1 MTKRIF
7 RSIFVVAAAVLLA
20 SFALI
25 TGVLY
30 EHFSNNQMQQ
40 LRAQTSLAA
49 QGVEK
54 SGDDYFAGLD
64 ARSFRI
70 TFRITWIASDG
81 TVLYDSDSQVDPAS
95 MENHASR
102 EEVSQALKNGS
113 GESTRYSKTL
123 MERQLYSA
131 QKLSDGTVIRLSCQQ
146 YTPLT
151 LVLGMLQPV
160 IVIAAV
166 ALGASLW
173 LASGLSKRIVRPLNE
188 LTLDQPERIQT
199 YEELTPLTEKLRS
212 QQNQLHHQEQEL
224 RRRRD
229 EFDAAT
235 AGMIE
240 GLVLLN
246 EQGVILSI
254 NNAATSLLN
263 ISRYCVG
270 KDILLLNNSLQMR
283 ELLGKV
289 RAGEHC
295 EMQTEHGGVDYRI
308 YASPVI
314 SGDKVTGAVLL
325 IIDMTEKEK
334 GERLRREFSANVS
347 HELKTPLQTISGCA
361 EILANGIVKPADV
374 PHFALQI
381 QSEAKRMI
389 KLVDDIIKLSHL
401 DEGAEDMQREQLDL
415 RRVADATVENLR
427 PAAKQADVRLTVE
440 GESAVIEGIPQL
452 LEAIVFNLCENAI
465 KYNRPGGYVKV
476 TTRRTETAAI
486 LTVEDNGIG
495 IPEEQQERIFE
506 RFYRVDKSHS
516 KEVGGTGLG
525 LSIVKHAAAVHN
537 ASISTQSSPGKGT
550 RISVS
555 FPV

>member
-7 RSIFVVAAAVLLA
+7 RSIFAVAAAVLLA
-20 SFALI
+20 SFVLI

-30 EHFSNNQMQQ
+30 EHFSNNQMEQ

-54 SGDDYFAGLD
+54 SGDDYFVGLKT
-64 ARSFRI
+64 RSFRV
-70 TFRITWIASDG
+70 TWIASDG
-81 TVLYDSDSQVDPAS
+81 TVLYDSEADPAE

-102 EEVSQALKNGS
+102 EEVSQALKDGI
-113 GESTRYSKTL
+113 GESTRYSTTL
-123 MERQLYSA
+123 MERRLYSA
-131 QKLSDGTVIRLSCQQ
+131 QRLSDGTVIRLSCVQ

-151 LVLGMLQPV
+151 LVLGMIQPV
-160 IVIAAV
+160 VVIAAV

-188 LTLDQPERIQT
+188 LTLDQPEKIQT

-212 QQNQLHHQEQEL
+212 QQNQLRYQEQEL

-246 EQGVILSI
+246 EQGIILSI
-254 NNAATSLLN
+254 NNAATRFLN

-270 KDILLLNNSLQMR
+270 KDILLLNNSLEMQ
-283 ELLGKV
+283 ELLGKA
-289 RAGEHC
+289 RSGEHG
-295 EMQTEHGGVDYRI
+295 EMETIHGGVNYRV

-314 SGDKVTGAVLL
+314 SGEKVTGAVLL

-334 GERLRREFSANVS
+334 AERLRREFSANVS
-347 HELKTPLQTISGCA
+347 HELKTPLHTISGCA
-361 EILANGIVKPADV
+361 EILANGIVKSEDV

-389 KLVDDIIKLSHL
+389 KLVEDIIKLSHL
-401 DEGAEDMQREQLDL
+401 DEGAEDMQREPVDL
-415 RRVADATVENLR
+415 KTVASTTVENLK
-427 PAAKQADVRLTVE
+427 PAAKEAGVE
-440 GESAVIEGIPQL
+440 LSVDGDSAVMTGIPQL
-452 LEAIVFNLCENAI
+452 LEAIVYNLCENAI
-465 KYNRPGGYVKV
+465 KYNHSGGYVKV
-476 TTRRTETAAI
+476 TTRKTEKSVV

-525 LSIVKHAAAVHN
+525 LSIVKHAAALHN
-537 ASISTQSSPGKGT
+537 ASISMHSAVGEGT
-550 RISVS
+550 SISVV
-555 FPV
+555 F

>member
-7 RSIFVVAAAVLLA
+7 RSIFAVAAAVLLA
-20 SFALI
+20 SFVLI

-30 EHFSNNQMQQ
+30 EYFSNNQMEQ

-54 SGDDYFAGLD
+54 SGDNYFGGLET
-64 ARSFRI
+64 RSFRV
-70 TFRITWIASDG
+70 TWIASDG
-81 TVLYDSDSQVDPAS
+81 TVLYDSAADPAE

-102 EEVSQALKNGS
+102 EEVSQALKDGA
-113 GESTRYSKTL
+113 GESTRYSTTL

-131 QKLSDGTVIRLSCQQ
+131 QRLSDGTVIRLSCEQ

-151 LVLGMLQPV
+151 LVLGMIQPV
-160 IVIAAV
+160 AVIAAA
-166 ALGASLW
+166 ALGVSVW
-173 LASGLSKRIVRPLNE
+173 LASRLSKRIVRPLNE
-188 LTLDQPERIQT
+188 LTLDQPEKINA
-199 YEELTPLTEKLRS
+199 YEELMPLAEKLRS
-212 QQNQLHHQEQEL
+212 QQNQLRHQEQEL

-246 EQGVILSI
+246 EQGIILSI
-254 NNAATSLLN
+254 NNAATRFLN

-270 KDILLLNNSLQMR
+270 KDILLLNNSLEMQ

-289 RAGEHC
+289 LSGEHG
-295 EMQTEHGGVDYRI
+295 EIETSHGGVNYRV
-308 YASPVI
+308 YASPVV
-314 SGDKVTGAVLL
+314 SGEKVTGAVLL

-334 GERLRREFSANVS
+334 AERLRREFSANVS
-347 HELKTPLQTISGCA
+347 HELKTPLHTISGCA

-389 KLVDDIIKLSHL
+389 KLVEDIIKLSHL
-401 DEGAEDMQREQLDL
+401 DEGAEDMQREPVDL
-415 RRVADATVENLR
+415 KTIAGSTVENLK
-427 PAAKQADVRLTVE
+427 PAAREAGVE
-440 GESAVIEGIPQL
+440 LSVDGDSAVITGIPQL
-452 LEAIVFNLCENAI
+452 LEAIVYNLCENAI

-476 TTRRTETAAI
+476 TTRKTEKSVV

-525 LSIVKHAAAVHN
+525 LSIVKHAAALHN
-537 ASISTQSSPGKGT
+537 ASISMHSALGEGT
-550 RISVS
+550 CISIV
-555 FPV
+555 F

>member
-7 RSIFVVAAAVLLA
+7 RSIFAVAAAVLLA
-20 SFALI
+20 SFVLI

-30 EHFSNNQMQQ
+30 EYFSNNQMEQ

-54 SGDDYFAGLD
+54 SGDNYFGGLET
-64 ARSFRI
+64 RSFRV
-70 TFRITWIASDG
+70 TWIASDG
-81 TVLYDSDSQVDPAS
+81 TVLYDSAADPAE

-102 EEVSQALKNGS
+102 EEVSQALKDGA
-113 GESTRYSKTL
+113 GESTRYSTTL

-131 QKLSDGTVIRLSCQQ
+131 QRLSDGTVIRLSCEQ

-151 LVLGMLQPV
+151 LVLGMIQPV
-160 IVIAAV
+160 AVIAAA
-166 ALGASLW
+166 ALGVSVW
-173 LASGLSKRIVRPLNE
+173 LASRLSKRIVRPLNE
-188 LTLDQPERIQT
+188 LTLDQPEKINA
-199 YEELTPLTEKLRS
+199 YEELMPLAEKLRS
-212 QQNQLHHQEQEL
+212 QQNQLRHQEQEL

-246 EQGVILSI
+246 EQGIILSI
-254 NNAATSLLN
+254 NNAATRFLN

-270 KDILLLNNSLQMR
+270 KDILLLNNSLEMQ

-289 RAGEHC
+289 LSGEHG
-295 EMQTEHGGVDYRI
+295 EIETSHGGVNYRV
-308 YASPVI
+308 YASPVV
-314 SGDKVTGAVLL
+314 SGEKVTGAVLL

-334 GERLRREFSANVS
+334 AERLRREFSANVS
-347 HELKTPLQTISGCA
+347 HELKTPLHTISGCA

-389 KLVDDIIKLSHL
+389 KLVEDIIKLSHL
-401 DEGAEDMQREQLDL
+401 DEGAEDMQREPVDL
-415 RRVADATVENLR
+415 KTIAGSTVENLK
-427 PAAKQADVRLTVE
+427 PAAKEAGVE
-440 GESAVIEGIPQL
+440 LSVDGDSAVITGIPQL
-452 LEAIVFNLCENAI
+452 LEAIVYNLCENAI

-476 TTRRTETAAI
+476 TTRKTEKSVV

-525 LSIVKHAAAVHN
+525 LSIVKHAAALHN
-537 ASISTQSSPGKGT
+537 ASISMHSTLGEGT
-550 RISVS
+550 CISIV
-555 FPV
+555 F